1 MLCLG
6 ITPCFYIRY
15 KFQRVIFMKKIF
27 ILGLFLAVL
36 LTGCG
41 AQENELQTVA
51 QETVKVEVIEL
62 QKTFKEG
69 ETTGVAKVSITVPD
83 YVQLFQDGKDE
94 KDLEK
99 YLLKQL
105 KKGKYETLEYIEE
118 VPMTIVDNSVEIHDE
133 EKIEEILE
141 KVLIDAVNS
150 VSKE

>member
-1 MLCLG
+1 
-6 ITPCFYIRY
+6 
-15 KFQRVIFMKKIF
+15 MKKIF

-83 YVQLFQDGKDE
+83 YVQIFQDGKDE

>member
-1 MLCLG
+1 
-6 ITPCFYIRY
+6 
-15 KFQRVIFMKKIF
+15 MKKIF

-51 QETVKVEVIEL
+51 QEAVKVEVIEL

-83 YVQLFQDGKDE
+83 YVQLFQGGKDE

-150 VSKE
+150 VSEE

>member
-1 MLCLG
+1 
-6 ITPCFYIRY
+6 
-15 KFQRVIFMKKIF
+15 MKKIF